1 MQISYFYV
9 IESKVKKKMSRKIVV
24 LILWNEYDG
33 LYKII
38 DNAVP
43 CNMAK
48 AVATA
53 VSEFLNS

>member
-38 DNAVP
+38 DKKQLYQQFN
-43 CNMAK
+43 
-48 AVATA
+48 
-53 VSEFLNS
+53 